1 MTLTEYTINRALD
14 EIEENEETSL
24 SGDVET
30 LLQVF
35 LDTIRTT
42 YNIILDKKFGER
54 ERVGRTGMT

>member
-1 MTLTEYTINRALD
+1 MTLTEFTINRALD
-14 EIEENEETSL
+14 EIEANEEIL
-24 SGDVET
+24 FQRNVET

-54 ERVGRTGMT
+54 EEWKGLV